1 MLAYQFRAFFV
12 DGTTYDQAPD
22 DEARLA
28 DHGSAFSDVLHLLA
42 QGAELSAFALC
53 GPDGQPVAAVHLD
66 TGHFELGGHEFW
78 SGEGLP
84 ATKPELVY
92 YRLVT
97 RTRSQDVD
105 ATTFEP
111 LSEWSESVHTRYV
124 IGWEADG
131 VRHVIGLDG

>member
-1 MLAYQFRAFFV
+1 MLAYLFRAYFT
-12 DGTTYDQAPD
+12 DGSTYDQAPD
-22 DEARLA
+22 DAARIA
-28 DHGSAFSDVLHLLA
+28 DHGSAFSDVLLRA
-42 QGAELSAFALC
+42 DDLSAFALC

-78 SGEGLP
+78 TGEGLP
-84 ATKPELVY
+84 AAKPQLVY

-111 LSEWSESVHTRYV
+111 LSEWSEAVHTRYV